1 MCTSDNWVIVFVCG
15 YPTATLLTLSL
26 LLQPDANHSNW
37 WRNQPNKPFMDV
49 KLLFEI
55 CFVVMCFGKIAILA
69 GNMKHAV
76 EINIFVNGVT
86 VKSKKTQELLHV

>member
-1 MCTSDNWVIVFVCG
+1 
-15 YPTATLLTLSL
+15 
-26 LLQPDANHSNW
+26 
-37 WRNQPNKPFMDV
+37 MDV

-55 CFVVMCFGKIAILA
+55 CCVVMCFGKIAILA